1 MSLFYFQ
8 NNIISEQ
15 FIKLNDLCN
24 KFYDIYEHICAESDR
39 FSSAVMSENEFSD
52 GLRNNFSI
60 ISQMA
65 ERDRYNIQLLTETL
79 DFIGEKIYC
88 CENKI
93 TDFQNSYENIISETT
108 TDAAQNQQND
118 EQPKQEA
125 AEEQQN
131 EDEQPQQEAAEEQQD
146 TDEQP
151 FVDSIFQEDVLPE
164 EFLMDENTAA
174 GYADSQEFADNVA
187 ENIGAVSADY
197 NDTASVLDFGSD
209 KNSEEVQS
217 LSFFSNDDFNNGM
230 LSVFGN
236 SLKNSKSLII
246 SLAVSGLSSV
256 LAGGSFKLFRKN
268 HNDIEL

>member
-108 TDAAQNQQND
+108 TDATQN
-118 EQPKQEA
+118 
-125 AEEQQN
+125 QQN
-131 EDEQPQQEAAEEQQD
+131 EDEQPQQEAAEEQQN